1 MTWIDI
7 IAVAAG
13 GFIGAIIRYLAS
25 VKLNTNAQ
33 IPYGT
38 LLVNMLGC
46 LLIGLVF
53 GLELSTP
60 LTFFLV
66 FGVAGALTTFS
77 TWLKEVLGM
86 ARLQQM
92 VKAGGYMIGS
102 VILGIVFVYA
112 GYISG
117 SFF

>member
-1 MTWIDI
+1 MTGFELS
-7 IAVAAG
+7 AVAAG
-13 GFIGAIIRYLAS
+13 GFIGAIIRYQAS
-25 VKLNTNAQ
+25 RKLNINAQ

-46 LLIGLVF
+46 LIIGFVF
-53 GLELSTP
+53 GLELSVP

-66 FGVAGALTTFS
+66 SGVAGALTTFS

-86 ARLQQM
+86 VRLQQM
-92 VKAGGYMIGS
+92 MKAIGYMIGS
-102 VILGIVFVYA
+102 VILGMIFVYA
-112 GYISG
+112 GYSSG